1 MSHAEKRLF
10 TAIEIPYEW
19 RLAIRR
25 LQDTLRREGVRAR
38 FTPEARIHLTI
49 NFIGETREE
58 ARIRDVLAGLERPV
72 APSLSLGSVGLF
84 SRRKGG
90 DLIVWEIDCDPSF
103 LSYQKQEKKALGSLD
118 LPMDNRR
125 YRPHL
130 TIAREAFG
138 DYLKTDAFNHNQN
151 ETNAFRIKEAVLF
164 QSLFEAGKLQY
175 LPLLRYLFSK

>member
-72 APSLSLGSVGLF
+72 APALSLGSVGHF
-84 SRRKGG
+84 PRRKGG

-103 LSYQKQEKKALGSLD
+103 LAYQKQEKKALMSLG
-118 LPMDNRR
+118 LPLDDRR

-138 DYLKTDAFNHNQN
+138 DYLKTESFQK
-151 ETNAFRIKEAVLF
+151 IKGQRSSFQVEEGVLF
-164 QSLFEAGKLQY
+164 QSLFEAGKWRY